1 MFAGDKAHNSRH
13 RALQLYDKSE
23 IMQMLR
29 GGSDHDS
36 MAHEMRLEPAM
47 EWIVLIPDIEGS
59 LETRMRVRE

>member
-1 MFAGDKAHNSRH
+1 MFAVDKAHNLRR

-36 MAHEMRLEPAM
+36 MAHEMRSEPAM